1 MKQLSKEDLARQI
14 VKDSGRTK
22 KESEAIIDDV
32 LIGVINLLEGHSTE
46 EPEGKKDIR
55 AKLTLVGFGSF
66 ALRAIPAR
74 EHRNPQNGQKSKKPA
89 HNKIKFTEGKTFTE
103 SVN

>member
-14 VKDSGRTK
+14 VADSGRTK
-22 KESEAIIDDV
+22 KESEKIIDDV
-32 LIGVINLLEGHSTE
+32 LIGIIGLLESHADE
-46 EPEGKKDIR
+46 QPEGKKDIR

-66 ALRAIPAR
+66 ALREIPAR
-74 EHRNPQNGQKSKKPA
+74 VHRNPQNGEKSTKPA
-89 HNKIKFTEGKTFTE
+89 HNKIKFTEGKTFAE